1 MTWNHHVLGN
11 LYFKRKCVEKVSM
24 SSDNLLDLWLLQNQ
38 SYPTL
43 HGQVSGEILFYLKEI
58 EVKDSNRFGP
68 SLVLSIIGL

>member
-1 MTWNHHVLGN
+1 
-11 LYFKRKCVEKVSM
+11 M